1 MSLPTASATTPY
13 IQVAGKSNIL
23 IGFPQD
29 DYAVMHRIGEQID
42 ETRISVQQVLHA
54 VPGDSQGG
62 PAGEPIEDQ
71 ILALIHTCQF
81 NLSKWDPIVR
91 EKLIRHN
98 VMAKDGSFAD
108 SEIGSLLRRDRSF
121 RIVISP
127 SRNTTIPAI
136 DPITGVAHP
145 DAGSDYFYYNF
156 CCCTVTSPIETGQ
169 GTKFSA
175 LQFSMRAYRVP
186 EGHPLA
192 PGSNGANFA
201 EGLIWNRD
209 ITGVPLAL
217 LPSGMRPN
225 P

>member
-1 MSLPTASATTPY
+1 MPTNPY

-42 ETRISVQQVLHA
+42 ETRISVQQMLHD
-54 VPGDSQGG
+54 VPGDAQGG
-62 PAGEPIEDQ
+62 AAGEPIEQQ
-71 ILALIHTCQF
+71 ILAIMHTCQF

-91 EKLIRHN
+91 DKLVRHN
-98 VMAKDGSFAD
+98 VMAKDGSFGD
-108 SEIGSLLRRDRSF
+108 SEIGALLRRDRSF

-127 SRNTTIPAI
+127 SRNTPIPTL
-136 DPITGVAHP
+136 DPITGAAHP
-145 DAGSDYFYYNF
+145 DAGKDYFYYNF
-156 CCCTVTSPIETGQ
+156 CCCTVSAPIEIGQ

-175 LQFSMRAYRVP
+175 MQFAMRAWRVP

-192 PGSNGANFA
+192 PGSNGVNFA

-209 ITGVPLAL
+209 ITGVPVAL
-217 LPSGMRPN
+217 LPPGMRPN